1 MAKGDER
8 VEVEVNGIKVK
19 LDLNL
24 FYDYDLYVMMASAGS
39 DVTKMVPIHQRL
51 FGDDYARITDSLR
64 NDDGF
69 LDARKVD
76 TFVSKAIKAAGAK
89 NS

>member
-1 MAKGDER
+1 MAKGDKL

-19 LDLNL
+19 LDLKL

-39 DVTKMVPIHQRL
+39 DVTKMVPVHQKL
-51 FGDDYARITDSLR
+51 FGNDYARIMDAIR

-76 TFVSKAIKAAGAK
+76 AFVQKAIEAAGAK